1 MSDIINIY
9 QRKVWKEY
17 KQHVGLN
24 DNYKY
29 LYGNPVK
36 VHVPIDTAKNGL
48 MIIGAYPTAHFN
60 VIDGIRDVPVEDHL
74 YPFSNEEYFDGSSVN
89 FVKSGKEIEEYFLDK
104 LNIKRTDCWITDLV
118 KVFLFKEGH
127 IKKYESL
134 IKKNK
139 ELGVKEYKETR
150 SLFNELGYK
159 SINYMEEEILLAE
172 PKVII
177 GLGSEVNEIMLRSTG
192 KETLSA
198 MKDSREIDYVI
209 REKTFKYFPVPH
221 PGILMR
227 NTIGSTDWRN
237 VLDNSLEKV
246 KEYL

>member
-1 MSDIINIY
+1 MSDEINKY

-24 DNYKY
+24 DNYRY

-36 VHVPIDTAKNGL
+36 VHVPIDTATNGL

-60 VIDGIRDVPVEDHL
+60 VIDGYRDVPVEDHL
-74 YPFSNEEYFDGSSVN
+74 YPFSNEQYFDGSSVN
-89 FVKSGKEIEEYFLDK
+89 CVKSGKEIEEYFLDR

-134 IKKNK
+134 
-139 ELGVKEYKETR
+139 GYKGHRETR
-150 SLFNELGYK
+150 TLFNELGKRSLDY
-159 SINYMEEEILLAE
+159 IFEEILLAK

-177 GLGSEVNEIMLRSTG
+177 GLGEEVNKIMLGLTKTATNTVMS
-192 KETLSA
+192 
-198 MKDSREIDYVI
+198 DSKKYSYVI
-209 REKTFKYFPVPH
+209 DHETFAYFAVPH

-227 NTIGSTDWRN
+227 NTEGSTDWRK
-237 VLDNSLEKV
+237 VLDISLEKI